1 MYPDSSVP
9 LLVEGGRS
17 SILNNKAIV
26 SQNGFMLKC
35 ARRSITNQYRQEIKN
50 SDWLWGGGG
59 YVVSY
64 WGVLAERSE
73 FLNPYSLFN

>member
-50 SDWLWGGGG
+50 SDWLLGGGEG
-59 YVVSY
+59 M
-64 WGVLAERSE
+64 
-73 FLNPYSLFN
+73 SLVTGGC

>member
-17 SILNNKAIV
+17 SMMIAILNNKAIV

-50 SDWLWGGGG
+50 SDWLLGGG

-73 FLNPYSLFN
+73 FLNP